1 MNLRRASFFCIWL
14 GLSLSACS
22 VGPAGTRAD
31 GPKYAAG
38 PGYQPGPGYS
48 PNGAPPTPGGRHFFE
63 GYIDYRGFH
72 GKAPGKPFEMKCAM
86 RHEDLRC
93 NVSSSDAKLP
103 AEIGFRGPGN
113 TLCIRPGKSPAWIPM
128 SLATVGFLFSLLPD
142 DIRQK
147 AVHETQSQYRWTG
160 RTFAVLGRT
169 CRKLEDRSDEGS
181 VSPATHPTSSSKVTK
196 SSYHSL
202 HQMGPDPGFGSSLT
216 KAASATSAPPNGT
229 KTALRPP
236 PPKRSAS
243 SRAGCRM
250 KCFEV
255 CATCLEPGT
264 LELEVNGA

>member
-169 CRKLEDRSDEGS
+169 CRELEDRSDEGLRLTCY
-181 VSPATHPTSSSKVTK
+181 SPDEFFEGDQKLVPL
-196 SSYHSL
+196 L
-202 HQMGPDPGFGSSLT
+202 HQMGFDPGFVSSL
-216 KAASATSAPPNGT
+216 SEGGIGW
-229 KTALRPP
+229 
-236 PPKRSAS
+236 RSAEWDKDGSPSSSAEAVRIES
-243 SRAGCRM
+243 SRVSD
-250 KCFEV
+250 EV
-255 CATCLEPGT
+255 FRGVCNMP
-264 LELEVNGA
+264 